1 MSVQGFWGLQVEPE
15 NTYTQVVDASFRVTM
30 AALGENLIGIG
41 RTCVKVVV
49 DDKEFVL
56 CSLSPDKHEQQTL
69 DHIFVEGEEVTF
81 MATGK
86 NAVHLTGNYVPDQ
99 EEADDDELEIPP
111 ELAALAARMRAAEQ
125 GDDMG
130 DDEDTEEV
138 DANPLTKLLDPSSE
152 MLDSDEEDDDYEAG
166 DSDEDEE
173 DDDEEGDLAEAV
185 VNSVANAIR
194 GVPGNSDSDSE
205 EENDIQDD
213 EELDDENGDE
223 DDDDDEE
230 EDEDGNED
238 DEEEEEIDEMELEK
252 QILSK
257 HKRPGNQLPSAP
269 EAKKQKAEAIQPKA
283 AVGGVRTLSNGMT
296 IEDVKLG
303 QGEKAKAGKKV
314 SMRYIGKLLNGKVF
328 DKNVAGAPFT
338 FALGRGEVIKGWDI
352 GVAGMQIGGERKLII
367 PAPLAYGKQGS
378 PPVIPRNATLI
389 FDVKLLAIK

>member
-30 AALGENLIGIG
+30 AALGESLIGVG

-69 DHIFVEGEEVTF
+69 DHTFVEGEEVTF

-99 EEADDDELEIPP
+99 EEADDEMEIPP

-125 GDDMG
+125 VDDM
-130 DDEDTEEV
+130 DDDDTEEV
-138 DANPLTKLLDPSSE
+138 DANPLTKLLNPSSE
-152 MLDSDEEDDDYEAG
+152 MLESDEEDDDYEAG

-173 DDDEEGDLAEAV
+173 DEDEEGDVDEALAKT
-185 VNSVANAIR
+185 VANVIR
-194 GVPGNSDSDSE
+194 DVQGESDSE
-205 EENDIQDD
+205 SEEEGSEED
-213 EELDDENGDE
+213 EEDEE
-223 DDDDDEE
+223 EE
-230 EDEDGNED
+230 EDEED
-238 DEEEEEIDEMELEK
+238 DEDDEEEEIDEMELEK

-257 HKRPGNQLPSAP
+257 NKRSGNQLPSAP
-269 EAKKQKAEAIQPKA
+269 EPKKQKAEAKSKA
-283 AVGGVRTLSNGMT
+283 TSGGVRSLSNGMT
-296 IEDVKLG
+296 IEDLKIG
-303 QGEKAKAGKKV
+303 HGEKAKAGKRV
-314 SMRYIGKLLNGKVF
+314 SMRYIGKLENGKVF
-328 DKNVAGAPFT
+328 DKNVNGAPFT

-352 GVAGMQIGGERKLII
+352 GVAGMQIGGERKLSI

-378 PPVIPRNATLI
+378 PPVIPPNATLI
-389 FDVKLLAIK
+389 FNVKLLAIK